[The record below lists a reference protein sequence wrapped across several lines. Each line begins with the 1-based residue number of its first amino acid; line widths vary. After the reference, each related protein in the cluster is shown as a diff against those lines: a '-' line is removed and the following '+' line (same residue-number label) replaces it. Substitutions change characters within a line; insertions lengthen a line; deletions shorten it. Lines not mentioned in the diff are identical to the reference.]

1 MFHVKHWK
9 EENKQMD
16 NILNIVNEYSIFI
29 VLGLAVITILLFLI
43 TIILTISVMKVN
55 KRYKKMMRGSKGRN
69 IEELINSNL
78 DRIEEAVENSQ
89 KSLEITNGFEEALKG
104 CVNKVAIMR
113 YKAFEDVGSDLSF
126 SIALLDSHN
135 DGIVLTGI
143 YSRQDS
149 TTYAKPIDKGI
160 SRYELS
166 EEELHVLNEAMSKE

>member
-1 MFHVKHWK
+1 
-9 EENKQMD
+9 MD

-43 TIILTISVMKVN
+43 TIILMISVSKV
-55 KRYKKMMRGSKGRN
+55 KKMMRGSKGRN